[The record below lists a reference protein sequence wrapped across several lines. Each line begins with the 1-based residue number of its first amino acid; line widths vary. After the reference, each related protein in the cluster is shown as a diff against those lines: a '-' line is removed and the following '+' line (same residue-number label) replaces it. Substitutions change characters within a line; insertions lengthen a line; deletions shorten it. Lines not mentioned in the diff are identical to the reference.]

1 MAAVHAHGTGAEMSA
16 LDVWDRSHLSSV
28 ASMTAPEPAG
38 NALGGPGAPSLKY
51 TSAPFSLTRNEQKF
65 A

>member
-1 MAAVHAHGTGAEMSA
+1 MAAVHAHGTGAEMS
-16 LDVWDRSHLSSV
+16 DVWDRSHLSSV
-28 ASMTAPEPAG
+28 ASMTAPEPAE

-51 TSAPFSLTRNEQKF
+51 MSAPFSLTQRHEQKF

>member
-1 MAAVHAHGTGAEMSA
+1 MSA

-28 ASMTAPEPAG
+28 ASMTAPEPAE
-38 NALGGPGAPSLKY
+38 NALGGPGVPSLKY
-51 TSAPFSLTRNEQKF
+51 MSAPFSLTQRHEQKF